1 MEGQHPAQDEEMVQA
16 REREG
21 GVEGMLGWERGGGRR
36 EEEQE
41 LVAEEDEML
50 RMRRAMVVREQ
61 ELQRIQEAGR
71 LHLPD
76 EVEEEEVGG
85 IQVRIQVARQEG
97 MLPAIPAQQVA
108 GEVMEDP
115 RVRLGH
121 VRAELHQA
129 GAGLQRQPLG
139 IQVRIQNAGA
149 GVDGIQAPEAP
160 QVRVEVAGGVGAD
173 AEVANAGGIVGPA
186 LEAPPA
192 VGVAG
197 FHQLAHQLA
206 HQRAH
211 LHAQDEVNRRGNPG
225 DDAAAAAD
233 LQEERRE
240 RRLRMM
246 RWIHYCNL
254 LELVSFV

>member
-1 MEGQHPAQDEEMVQA
+1 MPV
-16 REREG
+16 
-21 GVEGMLGWERGGGRR
+21 WERGWGRR

-41 LVAEEDEML
+41 MVAEEDEML

-76 EVEEEEVGG
+76 EAEQEGG
-85 IQVRIQVARQEG
+85 RIQVRIQVAREEG

-108 GEVMEDP
+108 GEMVEDP

-121 VRAELHQA
+121 MRAEPHQA

-139 IQVRIQNAGA
+139 LQVRIQNAGA
-149 GVDGIQAPEAP
+149 GVGGIQAPEAL
-160 QVRVEVAGGVGAD
+160 QARLEVAGGVGAD

-192 VGVAG
+192 AGVAG
-197 FHQLAHQLA
+197 LHQLAHHLA
-206 HQRAH
+206 HQRA
-211 LHAQDEVNRRGNPG
+211 QDELDRRGNPG

-246 RWIHYCNL
+246 RWIHYCNVL
-254 LELVSFV
+254 NQLVSFV